1 MRLTKVRQA
10 AGCRIEP
17 LLLSQARAAGLN
29 VSRLAASAI
38 AEELDRLAKIA
49 ELDNYLAE
57 LDAELGP
64 LGDQEGA
71 RARSGPIRLSA
82 ADAIVAAYA
91 DTCPEPLVL
100 TSDAADLTGL
110 AVHAQPRI
118 RVA

>member
-1 MRLTKVRQA
+1 
-10 AGCRIEP
+10 
-17 LLLSQARAAGLN
+17 

-71 RARSGPIRLSA
+71 TAREWADQLSA
-82 ADAIVAAYA
+82 AGPQPPSPPGATAKPAPPPCAAN
-91 DTCPEPLVL
+91 
-100 TSDAADLTGL
+100 
-110 AVHAQPRI
+110 
-118 RVA
+118 